1 MELARRE
8 FVKER
13 YFKSVF
19 FSGVNS
25 GIGHEP
31 NRGITEVEIPA
42 AELPA
47 GKNLTIAV
55 RPVSSLGTKGKAIG
69 TTMRV

>member
-8 FVKER
+8 FLKER

-42 AELPA
+42 AELPEGDLA
-47 GKNLTIAV
+47 YNIAV
-55 RPVSSLGTKGKAIG
+55 ETN
-69 TTMRV
+69 

>member
-31 NRGITEVEIPA
+31 NREISEVEIPA

-47 GKNLTIAV
+47 GGFGV
-55 RPVSSLGTKGKAIG
+55 
-69 TTMRV
+69 